1 MTNEERIVELEIK
14 VARQDDL
21 MDELNKTVYAQQK
34 KIDELETLCSA
45 LARHVKDLRETASET
60 TGGVSALERPPH
72 Y

>member
-1 MTNEERIVELEIK
+1 MTSEERIVELEIK

-21 MDELNKTVYAQQK
+21 VEALNKTVYEQQK

-45 LARHVKDLRETASET
+45 LARHVKDLRETASENAP
-60 TGGVSALERPPH
+60 ALERPPH